1 MKIKQMA
8 ICRLIGSKEYSN
20 LRGIILFNQNEK
32 NVLVLF
38 QSVILGLAGNAG
50 TQSLAVTIRKIS
62 QSEFDTKRKT
72 IKHLLIELKTGIFLG
87 LILGI
92 LALGFVSFIL
102 FVRNDRD
109 CLKIGIIVGLVV
121 AVVTWVLEAIPIYL
135 LAKKLGREHAWLAW
149 VPIFGA
155 EFRLWVLSDIAC
167 EKPFTVYKEKYTIK
181 NRANSFWLYVAIK
194 YFGAAVISAVVGVVS
209 AIIPLIGSVSAVLM
223 LLPTVACAIIEY
235 VYLRD
240 VLDIFKENNEANK
253 KTSFF
258 ITLLDSFV
266 TLGFARIFYL
276 FTLLKCSP
284 LPSNVE
290 IVIEEATK

>member
-1 MKIKQMA
+1 MNNYISIIEEITNIIGESGNALDSLSA
-8 ICRLIGSKEYSN
+8 IIAA
-20 LRGIILFNQNEK
+20 
-32 NVLVLF
+32 VT
-38 QSVILGLAGNAG
+38 GLA
-50 TQSLAVTIRKIS
+50 S
-62 QSEFDTKRKT
+62 
-72 IKHLLIELKTGIFLG
+72 
-87 LILGI
+87 LGI
-92 LALGFVSFIL
+92 VGIL
-102 FVRNDRD
+102 IIAAI
-109 CLKIGIIVGLVV
+109 IGIIVGLVV

-253 KTSFF
+253 KASFF

>member
-1 MKIKQMA
+1 MNDYIS
-8 ICRLIGSKEYSN
+8 IIEEITNLIGESGNALDS
-20 LRGIILFNQNEK
+20 LSAIIAA
-32 NVLVLF
+32 VT
-38 QSVILGLAGNAG
+38 GLA
-50 TQSLAVTIRKIS
+50 S
-62 QSEFDTKRKT
+62 
-72 IKHLLIELKTGIFLG
+72 
-87 LILGI
+87 LGI
-92 LALGFVSFIL
+92 AGIL
-102 FVRNDRD
+102 IIAAI
-109 CLKIGIIVGLVV
+109 IGIIVGLVV

-240 VLDIFKENNEANK
+240 VLDIFKENKEANK